1 MIIYVCLLGLK
12 SQYQSHIAGE
22 GEFNTPIEI
31 SAPQNYLRHLDRRQ
45 PLWSGIW
52 PVITAAVITVEWK
65 VCLFQP
71 ASNETPTEGLY
82 HHITITT
89 LFLKLG
95 HGNRSRDGLKACMAV
110 TLLLL
115 HPAIQSHHG
124 PGLNLCRV
132 LSQQAKSLQKSP
144 LFLSV
149 FGLKCGVS
157 PGCGSTAMH
166 ALTHACAPTLSCT
179 CAHKSTHW
187 PICFPGADSRGVKW
201 KHLTNSKK
209 LREKKRGRRGG
220 EKGRGELYNFTVEWN
235 LLKELSCQDVRKED
249 QYSSVSMQ

>member
-1 MIIYVCLLGLK
+1 MYACW
-12 SQYQSHIAGE
+12 SQVTVSITHC
-22 GEFNTPIEI
+22 
-31 SAPQNYLRHLDRRQ
+31 RRGGVWHANRDLSPSKLSQ
-45 PLWSGIW
+45 ASGS
-52 PVITAAVITVEWK
+52 TAASLKWN
-65 VCLFQP
+65 L
-71 ASNETPTEGLY
+71 ASNNSSSNNSWMEGVSFPTSFKWNSNRGTVPPYHHHHFVPQTRPWQQEQGWLEGL
-82 HHITITT
+82 
-89 LFLKLG
+89 
-95 HGNRSRDGLKACMAV
+95 HGCHFAPSSPCYPESSRS
-110 TLLLL
+110 
-115 HPAIQSHHG
+115 
-124 PGLNLCRV
+124 GLNLCRA

-179 CAHKSTHW
+179 CAHKSTRW
-187 PICFPGADSRGVKW
+187 PICFPGADSHGVKW

-209 LREKKRGRRGG
+209 LREKKREERWREGKRRAV
-220 EKGRGELYNFTVEWN
+220 KYNFTVEWN